1 MKRRWIALL
10 LALTMAASL
19 LAGCT
24 KKSDTP
30 AQPEQGQTEQEEN
43 QTKPEENPT
52 KEEQPDVTPES
63 PDDTPKNPDDAEK
76 PADEQKPDEEE
87 KPEEEPELT
96 EEQKRRLR
104 IEQAVEEST
113 IWAADEE
120 YNNFFTEALLQSR
133 LEDFLF
139 QNWDNAALGISDYFD
154 ADDFRL
160 NLYQNSLDEYFCV
173 LSHTDRYQELSI
185 RLNADGASVYT
196 PGTNAGSANASAEIE
211 SLVDGAKFDKR
222 YDGYYFD
229 DNMDAQANK
238 TFKSYCALALNGFQ
252 KTLEEN
258 RQAWKVVLDDAYRV
272 TVSFDEND
280 QFVLELQG
288 ETSYWLELRYR
299 PECGVWAD
307 VSLVPMFGS
316 DLSDWKVDVS
326 KLTDSYLV
334 SLVHTLELGMTAVPF
349 TFDRP
354 KDLTP
359 EQLWLMFLL
368 LTPKQELEA
377 TYQKQDGMYHITKER
392 MEDTLI
398 SYLPYYRFD
407 LTKNPGYDEASGEII
422 VPMVSGFGGDSLA
435 KLREKNVNGNTV
447 TFTVD
452 YYSPDDVNFANVQKS
467 KTYTVTFN
475 YGRYRYESAVEAAAL
490 PLGNG

>member
-19 LAGCT
+19 LTGCT

-30 AQPEQGQTEQEEN
+30 AQPEQGQTEQKEN

-52 KEEQPDVTPES
+52 KEEQPDVTPE
-63 PDDTPKNPDDAEK
+63 NPDNTPENPDNTEK

-87 KPEEEPELT
+87 TPEEEPELT

-196 PGTNAGSANASAEIE
+196 PGTNAGSANVSAEIA

-238 TFKSYCALALNGFQ
+238 TFKAWGAQALNSFQ

-258 RQAWKVVLDDAYRV
+258 KEAWKAMLDDAYRV

-307 VSLVPMFGS
+307 VSLVPTFGS
-316 DLSDWKVDVS
+316 DLSDWKVDAS

-334 SLVHTLELGMTAVPF
+334 SLVHTLELGMTAAPF

-354 KDLTP
+354 KDLTQ

-377 TYQKQDGMYHITKER
+377 TYEKTDKMYHITKDR

-398 SYLPYYRFD
+398 SYLQYYRFD
-407 LTKNPGYDEASGEII
+407 ITKNPGYDEASGEVI
-422 VPMVSGFGGDSLA
+422 VPTVSGFGGDSLA
-435 KLREKNVNGNTV
+435 KLREKSVDGNTV

-452 YYSPDDVNFANVQKS
+452 FYSPDDVNYANVQKS
-467 KTYTVTFN
+467 KTYTVTFL

>member
-1 MKRRWIALL
+1 MKRRWIALF

-19 LAGCT
+19 LTGCT

-120 YNNFFTEALLQSR
+120 YNNFFTEALLKSR

-139 QNWDNAALGISDYFD
+139 QNWDNAALGISDFFD

-160 NLYQNSLDEYFCV
+160 NLYQNTLDEYFCV
-173 LSHTDRYQELSI
+173 LSHEDSFRELSI

-196 PGTNAGSANASAEIE
+196 PGTNAGSASVSAEIA
-211 SLVDGAKFDKR
+211 SLVEGAKFDKR

-238 TFKSYCALALNGFQ
+238 TFKAWGAQALNSFQ

-258 RQAWKVVLDDAYRV
+258 KEAWKAMLDDAYRV

-307 VSLVPMFGS
+307 VSLVPTFGS
-316 DLSDWKVDVS
+316 DLSDWKVDAS

-354 KDLTP
+354 KDLTQ

-377 TYQKQDGMYHITKER
+377 TYEKQDKMYHITQGMIEH
-392 MEDTLI
+392 TLSQYMKCYSLDI
-398 SYLPYYRFD
+398 SKS
-407 LTKNPGYDEASGEII
+407 KNYDAATDEIV
-422 VPMVSGFGGDSLA
+422 VPTVSGFGGDSLA
-435 KLREKNVNGNTV
+435 KLREKSVDGNTV

-452 YYSPDDVNFANVQKS
+452 YYSPDDVNYANVQKS
-467 KTYTVTFN
+467 KTYTVTFL

>member
-24 KKSDTP
+24 KKSETP

-63 PDDTPKNPDDAEK
+63 PDDTPKNPDDVEK

-96 EEQKRRLR
+96 EEQKRRLC

-120 YNNFFTEALLQSR
+120 YNNFFTEALLKSR

-139 QNWDNAALGISDYFD
+139 QNWDNAALGISDFFD

-160 NLYQNSLDEYFCV
+160 NLYQNTLDEYFCV
-173 LSHTDRYQELSI
+173 LSHEDSFRELSI
-185 RLNADGASVYT
+185 RLNADGASIYT
-196 PGTNAGSANASAEIE
+196 PDTNAGSAGVSAEIA
-211 SLVDGAKFDKR
+211 SLVEGAKFDKR

-392 MEDTLI
+392 MEDTLS

-452 YYSPDDVNFANVQKS
+452 YYSPDDVNYATVQKS
-467 KTYTVTFN
+467 KTYTVTFL

>member
-368 LTPKQELEA
+368 LTPKQELEV
-377 TYQKQDGMYHITKER
+377 TYEKTDKMYHITKDR

-398 SYLPYYRFD
+398 SYLQYYRFD
-407 LTKNPGYDEASGEII
+407 ITKNPGYDEASGEVI
-422 VPMVSGFGGDSLA
+422 VPTVSGFGGDSLA
-435 KLREKNVNGNTV
+435 KLREKSVDGNTV

-452 YYSPDDVNFANVQKS
+452 YYSPDDVNYATVQKS
-467 KTYTVTFN
+467 KTYTVTFL
-475 YGRYRYESAVEAAAL
+475 YGRYRYESAVEAAVL

>member
-96 EEQKRRLR
+96 EEQNRRLR

-173 LSHTDRYQELSI
+173 LSHTDRYQ
-185 RLNADGASVYT
+185 
-196 PGTNAGSANASAEIE
+196 
-211 SLVDGAKFDKR
+211 
-222 YDGYYFD
+222 
-229 DNMDAQANK
+229 
-238 TFKSYCALALNGFQ
+238 
-252 KTLEEN
+252 
-258 RQAWKVVLDDAYRV
+258 
-272 TVSFDEND
+272 
-280 QFVLELQG
+280 
-288 ETSYWLELRYR
+288 
-299 PECGVWAD
+299 
-307 VSLVPMFGS
+307 
-316 DLSDWKVDVS
+316 
-326 KLTDSYLV
+326 
-334 SLVHTLELGMTAVPF
+334 
-349 TFDRP
+349 
-354 KDLTP
+354 
-359 EQLWLMFLL
+359 
-368 LTPKQELEA
+368 
-377 TYQKQDGMYHITKER
+377 
-392 MEDTLI
+392 
-398 SYLPYYRFD
+398 
-407 LTKNPGYDEASGEII
+407 
-422 VPMVSGFGGDSLA
+422 
-435 KLREKNVNGNTV
+435 
-447 TFTVD
+447 
-452 YYSPDDVNFANVQKS
+452 
-467 KTYTVTFN
+467 
-475 YGRYRYESAVEAAAL
+475 
-490 PLGNG
+490 

>member
-24 KKSDTP
+24 KKSETP

-63 PDDTPKNPDDAEK
+63 PDDTPKNPDDVEK

-120 YNNFFTEALLQSR
+120 YNNFFTEALLKSR

-173 LSHTDRYQELSI
+173 LSHEDSFRELSI

-211 SLVDGAKFDKR
+211 SLVEGAKFDKR

-307 VSLVPMFGS
+307 VSLVPTFGS
-316 DLSDWKVDVS
+316 DLSDWKVDAA
-326 KLTDSYLV
+326 KLTDLPA
-334 SLVHTLELGMTAVPF
+334 VHRHQSV
-349 TFDRP
+349 
-354 KDLTP
+354 
-359 EQLWLMFLL
+359 
-368 LTPKQELEA
+368 
-377 TYQKQDGMYHITKER
+377 
-392 MEDTLI
+392 
-398 SYLPYYRFD
+398 
-407 LTKNPGYDEASGEII
+407 
-422 VPMVSGFGGDSLA
+422 
-435 KLREKNVNGNTV
+435 
-447 TFTVD
+447 
-452 YYSPDDVNFANVQKS
+452 
-467 KTYTVTFN
+467 
-475 YGRYRYESAVEAAAL
+475 
-490 PLGNG
+490 

>member
-76 PADEQKPDEEE
+76 PSDEQTPEEE
-87 KPEEEPELT
+87 TSEEEPELT

-113 IWAADEE
+113 IWAADEA
-120 YNNFFTEALLQSR
+120 YNNFFTEELLKSR

-139 QNWDNAALGISDYFD
+139 QNWDNAALGISDFFD

-160 NLYQNSLDEYFCV
+160 NLYQNTLDEYFCV
-173 LSHTDRYQELSI
+173 LSHEDSFRELSI
-185 RLNADGASVYT
+185 RLNADGASIYT
-196 PGTNAGSANASAEIE
+196 PDTNAGSAGVSAEIA
-211 SLVDGAKFDKR
+211 SLVEGAKFDKR

-280 QFVLELQG
+280 QVVLELQG

-368 LTPKQELEA
+368 LTPKQELEV
-377 TYQKQDGMYHITKER
+377 TYEKTDKMYHITKDR

-398 SYLPYYRFD
+398 SYLQYYLFD
-407 LTKNPGYDEASGEII
+407 ITKNPGYDEASGEVI
-422 VPMVSGFGGDSLA
+422 VPTVSGFGGDSLA
-435 KLREKNVNGNTV
+435 KLREKSVDGNTV

-452 YYSPDDVNFANVQKS
+452 YYSPDDVNYATVQKS
-467 KTYTVTFN
+467 KTYTVTFL
-475 YGRYRYESAVEAAAL
+475 YSRYRYESAVEAAA
-490 PLGNG
+490 

>member
-24 KKSDTP
+24 KKSETP

-52 KEEQPDVTPES
+52 KEEQPDVTPEN
-63 PDDTPKNPDDAEK
+63 PDNTPENPDDAEK
-76 PADEQKPDEEE
+76 PSAAQTPEEE
-87 KPEEEPELT
+87 TSEEEPELT

-120 YNNFFTEALLQSR
+120 YNNFFTEALLKSR

-173 LSHTDRYQELSI
+173 LSHEDSFRELSI

-211 SLVDGAKFDKR
+211 SLVEGAKFDKR

-299 PECGVWAD
+299 QDDPMVTPAALEIGTQAD
-307 VSLVPMFGS
+307 ILYGGKAYRSILTGYELDSGTITLVFG
-316 DLSDWKVDVS
+316 
-326 KLTDSYLV
+326 
-334 SLVHTLELGMTAVPF
+334 AV
-349 TFDRP
+349 
-354 KDLTP
+354 
-359 EQLWLMFLL
+359 
-368 LTPKQELEA
+368 
-377 TYQKQDGMYHITKER
+377 R
-392 MEDTLI
+392 ME
-398 SYLPYYRFD
+398 
-407 LTKNPGYDEASGEII
+407 LTK
-422 VPMVSGFGGDSLA
+422 
-435 KLREKNVNGNTV
+435 KLILERRKKNADT
-447 TFTVD
+447 
-452 YYSPDDVNFANVQKS
+452 
-467 KTYTVTFN
+467 
-475 YGRYRYESAVEAAAL
+475 
-490 PLGNG
+490 

>member
-52 KEEQPDVTPES
+52 KEEQPDVTPEN
-63 PDDTPKNPDDAEK
+63 PDDTPENPDDAEK
-76 PADEQKPDEEE
+76 PSDEQTPEEE
-87 KPEEEPELT
+87 TSEEEPELT
-96 EEQKRRLR
+96 EEQKRRLC

-113 IWAADEE
+113 IWAADEA
-120 YNNFFTEALLQSR
+120 YNNFFTEELLKSR

-139 QNWDNAALGISDYFD
+139 QNWDNAALGISDFFD
-154 ADDFRL
+154 ADDCKL
-160 NLYQNSLDEYFCV
+160 SLYQNTLDEYFCV
-173 LSHTDRYQELSI
+173 LSHEDSFRELSI

-196 PGTNAGSANASAEIE
+196 PGTNAGSANASAEIA
-211 SLVDGAKFDKR
+211 SLVDGARFDKR

-280 QFVLELQG
+280 
-288 ETSYWLELRYR
+288 
-299 PECGVWAD
+299 
-307 VSLVPMFGS
+307 
-316 DLSDWKVDVS
+316 
-326 KLTDSYLV
+326 
-334 SLVHTLELGMTAVPF
+334 
-349 TFDRP
+349 
-354 KDLTP
+354 
-359 EQLWLMFLL
+359 
-368 LTPKQELEA
+368 
-377 TYQKQDGMYHITKER
+377 
-392 MEDTLI
+392 
-398 SYLPYYRFD
+398 
-407 LTKNPGYDEASGEII
+407 
-422 VPMVSGFGGDSLA
+422 
-435 KLREKNVNGNTV
+435 
-447 TFTVD
+447 
-452 YYSPDDVNFANVQKS
+452 
-467 KTYTVTFN
+467 
-475 YGRYRYESAVEAAAL
+475 
-490 PLGNG
+490 

>member
-10 LALTMAASL
+10 LALTMLAAL

-24 KKSDTP
+24 KKSETP
-30 AQPEQGQTEQEEN
+30 AEPSQEQTGQEEN
-43 QTKPEENPT
+43 QTQPDGNATEEEKPEVQPENP
-52 KEEQPDVTPES
+52 EVTPE
-63 PDDTPKNPDDAEK
+63 NPDEK
-76 PADEQKPDEEE
+76 PSDEQTPEEE
-87 KPEEEPELT
+87 TPEEEPELT

-104 IEQAVEEST
+104 IEQCIEEST
-113 IWAADEE
+113 VWAADEE
-120 YNNFFTEALLQSR
+120 YNNFFTEALLKSR

-139 QNWDNAALGISDYFD
+139 QNWDNVTLGISDFFD
-154 ADDFRL
+154 ADDFKM
-160 NLYQNSLDEYFCV
+160 NLYQNSLGEYFCV
-173 LSHTDRYQELSI
+173 LSHEDSFRELSI

-196 PGTNAGSANASAEIE
+196 PDTNAGAANASAEIA
-211 SLVDGAKFDKR
+211 SLVDSAKFDKR

-229 DNMDAQANK
+229 DKMDAQANK
-238 TFKSYCALALNGFQ
+238 TFKAWCTLALNGFK

-258 RQAWKVVLDDAYRV
+258 RKDWQLVLDDAFRV

-288 ETSYWLELRYR
+288 KTSYWLELRYR

-307 VSLVPMFGS
+307 VSLVPTFGS
-316 DLSDWKVDVS
+316 DLSDWKVDAS
-326 KLTDSYLV
+326 KLTDSYLI
-334 SLVHTLELGMTAVPF
+334 SLVHTLELSMTAAPF
-349 TFDRP
+349 TFERP
-354 KDLTP
+354 KDLTQQ
-359 EQLWLMFLL
+359 QLWLMFLL

-377 TYQKQDGMYHITKER
+377 TYEKKDGMYHITQDM

-407 LTKNPGYDEASGEII
+407 LTKDSDYDEASGEII

-435 KLREKNVNGNTV
+435 KLREKSVEGNTA

-452 YYSPDDVNFANVQKS
+452 YYSFDDVNYTNVQKS

-475 YGRYRYESAVEAAAL
+475 YGRYCYESAVEASA
-490 PLGNG
+490 

>member
-63 PDDTPKNPDDAEK
+63 PDDTPKNPDNTEK
-76 PADEQKPDEEE
+76 PSDEQKPSEEE
-87 KPEEEPELT
+87 TPEEEPELT

-104 IEQAVEEST
+104 IEQCVEEST
-113 IWAADEE
+113 IWAADEA
-120 YNNFFTEALLQSR
+120 YNNFFTGELLKSR

-139 QNWDNAALGISDYFD
+139 QNWDNVALGISDYFD

-196 PGTNAGSANASAEIE
+196 PDTNAGAANASAEIA

-229 DNMDAQANK
+229 DKMDAEANK
-238 TFKSYCALALNGFQ
+238 TFKAWCALALNGFK

-258 RQAWKVVLDDAYRV
+258 RKDWQLVLDDAFRV

-288 ETSYWLELRYR
+288 KTSYWLELRYR

-307 VSLVPMFGS
+307 VSLVPTFGS
-316 DLSDWKVDVS
+316 DLSDWKVDAS
-326 KLTDSYLV
+326 KLTDSYLI
-334 SLVHTLELGMTAVPF
+334 SLVHTLELGMTAAPF
-349 TFDRP
+349 TFERP
-354 KDLTP
+354 KDLTQQ
-359 EQLWLMFLL
+359 QLWLMFLL

-392 MEDTLI
+392 MEDTLS

-435 KLREKNVNGNTV
+435 KLREKNVDGNTV

-475 YGRYRYESAVEAAAL
+475 YGRYRYESAVEAAA
-490 PLGNG
+490 

>member
-24 KKSDTP
+24 KKSETP
-30 AQPEQGQTEQEEN
+30 AEPEQGQTEQEEN
-43 QTKPEENPT
+43 QPQQEENPT
-52 KEEQPDVTPES
+52 EEEQPDVTPES

-87 KPEEEPELT
+87 TPEEEPELT

-113 IWAADEE
+113 IWAADEV
-120 YNNFFTEALLQSR
+120 YNNFFTEELLKSR

-173 LSHTDRYQELSI
+173 LSHEDSFRELSI
-185 RLNADGASVYT
+185 RLNADGASIYT
-196 PGTNAGSANASAEIE
+196 PDTNAGSASVSAEIA
-211 SLVDGAKFDKR
+211 SLVEGAKFDKR

-229 DNMDAQANK
+229 DKMDAQANK

-288 ETSYWLELRYR
+288 KTSYWLELRYR

-307 VSLVPMFGS
+307 VSLVPTFGS
-316 DLSDWKVDVS
+316 DLSDWKVDAS

-334 SLVHTLELGMTAVPF
+334 SLVHTLELGMTAAPF

-354 KDLTP
+354 KDLTQ

-377 TYQKQDGMYHITKER
+377 TYEKTDKMYHITKDR

-398 SYLPYYRFD
+398 SYLQYYRFD
-407 LTKNPGYDEASGEII
+407 ITKNPGYDEASGEII
-422 VPMVSGFGGDSLA
+422 VPTVSGFGGDSLA
-435 KLREKNVNGNTV
+435 KLREKSVDGNTV

-452 YYSPDDVNFANVQKS
+452 YYSPDNVNYANVQKS
-467 KTYTVTFN
+467 KTYTVTFL
-475 YGRYRYESAVEAAAL
+475 YGRYRYESAVEAAA
-490 PLGNG
+490 

>member
-1 MKRRWIALL
+1 MKRSWIALL

-52 KEEQPDVTPES
+52 EEKKPEVQPEN
-63 PDDTPKNPDDAEK
+63 PDDTPENPDDAEK
-76 PADEQKPDEEE
+76 PADEQKPSEEE
-87 KPEEEPELT
+87 TPEEEPELT

-104 IEQAVEEST
+104 IEQAVEKST
-113 IWAADEE
+113 IWAADEA
-120 YNNFFTEALLQSR
+120 YNNFFTGEILKSR

-139 QNWDNAALGISDYFD
+139 QNWDNAALGISDFFD

-160 NLYQNSLDEYFCV
+160 NLYQNTLDEYFCV
-173 LSHTDRYQELSI
+173 LSHEDSFRELSI

-196 PGTNAGSANASAEIE
+196 PGTNAGSASVSAEIA

-238 TFKSYCALALNGFQ
+238 TFKAWGAQALNSFQ

-258 RQAWKVVLDDAYRV
+258 KQAWKVVLDDAYRV

-288 ETSYWLELRYR
+288 KTSYWLELRYR

-307 VSLVPMFGS
+307 VSLVPTFGS
-316 DLSDWKVDVS
+316 DLSDWKVDAA

-334 SLVHTLELGMTAVPF
+334 SLVHTLELGMTSAPF

-377 TYQKQDGMYHITKER
+377 TYEKQDKMYHITQGMIEH
-392 MEDTLI
+392 TLSQYMKGHSLDI
-398 SYLPYYRFD
+398 SKS
-407 LTKNPGYDEASGEII
+407 KNYDAATDEIV
-422 VPMVSGFGGDSLA
+422 VPTVSGFGGDSLA
-435 KLREKNVNGNTV
+435 KLREKSVDGNTV

-452 YYSPDDVNFANVQKS
+452 YYSFDDVNYTNVQKS

-475 YGRYRYESAVEAAAL
+475 YGRYCYESAVEASD
-490 PLGNG
+490 

>member
-43 QTKPEENPT
+43 QPQPEENT
-52 KEEQPDVTPES
+52 TEKEKTDVTPEN
-63 PDDTPKNPDDAEK
+63 PDDTPENPDDAEK
-76 PADEQKPDEEE
+76 PSDEQT
-87 KPEEEPELT
+87 PEEETSEEEPALT

-104 IEQAVEEST
+104 IEQCVEEST
-113 IWAADEE
+113 IWAADEA
-120 YNNFFTEALLQSR
+120 YNNFFTGELLKSR

-139 QNWDNAALGISDYFD
+139 QNWDNVALGIADFFD
-154 ADDFRL
+154 ADDFQL
-160 NLYQNSLDEYFCV
+160 NLYQNSLGEYFCV
-173 LSHTDRYQELSI
+173 LSHEDSFSELSI

-196 PGTNAGSANASAEIE
+196 PDTNAQNANASAKIVN
-211 SLVDGAKFDKR
+211 LIDGAKFDKR

-229 DNMDAQANK
+229 DKMDAQANK
-238 TFKSYCALALNGFQ
+238 TFKGYCALALNAF
-252 KTLEEN
+252 KRTLEEN
-258 RQAWKVVLDDAYRV
+258 KEVWQLVLDDAFRV

-288 ETSYWLELRYR
+288 KTSYWLELRYR

-307 VSLVPMFGS
+307 VSLVPTFDD
-316 DLSDWKVDVS
+316 DLTDWKPDAA
-326 KLTDSYLV
+326 KLTDSYLI
-334 SLVHTLELGMTAVPF
+334 SLVHTLELGMTAAPF
-349 TFDRP
+349 TFERP
-354 KDLTP
+354 KDLTQQ
-359 EQLWLMFLL
+359 QLWLMFLL

-435 KLREKNVNGNTV
+435 KLREKNVDGNTV

>member
-52 KEEQPDVTPES
+52 KEEQPDVTPEN
-63 PDDTPKNPDDAEK
+63 PDDTPENPDDAEK
-76 PADEQKPDEEE
+76 PSDEQTPEEE
-87 KPEEEPELT
+87 TSEEEPELT

-113 IWAADEE
+113 IWAADEA
-120 YNNFFTEALLQSR
+120 YNNFFTEELLKSR

-238 TFKSYCALALNGFQ
+238 TFKAWGAQALNGFQ

-288 ETSYWLELRYR
+288 KTSYWLELRYR

-307 VSLVPMFGS
+307 VSLVPTFES
-316 DLSDWKVDVS
+316 DLSDWRPEEL
-326 KLTDSYLV
+326 KLTDPYLI
-334 SLVHTLELGMTAVPF
+334 SLVHTLELGMTSAPF

-377 TYQKQDGMYHITKER
+377 TYEKQDKMYHITQEM
-392 MEDTLI
+392 MEHTLSQYMKGYSLDI
-398 SYLPYYRFD
+398 SKS
-407 LTKNPGYDEASGEII
+407 KNYDAATDEIV
-422 VPMVSGFGGDSLA
+422 VPTVSGFGGDSLA
-435 KLREKNVNGNTV
+435 KLREKSVDGNAV

-452 YYSPDDVNFANVQKS
+452 YYSPDDVNYASVQKS
-467 KTYTVTFN
+467 KTYTVTFL

>member
-368 LTPKQELEA
+368 LTPKQELEV
-377 TYQKQDGMYHITKER
+377 TYEKTDKMYHITKDR

-398 SYLPYYRFD
+398 SYLQYYRFD
-407 LTKNPGYDEASGEII
+407 ITKNPGYDEASGEVI
-422 VPMVSGFGGDSLA
+422 VPTVSGFGGDSLA
-435 KLREKNVNGNTV
+435 KLREKSVDGNTV

-452 YYSPDDVNFANVQKS
+452 YYSPDDVNYATVQKS
-467 KTYTVTFN
+467 KTYTVTFL
-475 YGRYRYESAVEAAAL
+475 YGRNRYESAVEAAAL

>member
-63 PDDTPKNPDDAEK
+63 PDDTPENPEDAQK

-87 KPEEEPELT
+87 KPEEEPALT

-104 IEQAVEEST
+104 IKQAVEEST

-139 QNWDNAALGISDYFD
+139 QNWDNAALGISDFFD

-160 NLYQNSLDEYFCV
+160 NLYQNTLDEYFCV
-173 LSHTDRYQELSI
+173 LSHEDSFRELSI
-185 RLNADGASVYT
+185 RLNADGASIYT
-196 PGTNAGSANASAEIE
+196 PDTNAGSAGVSAEIA
-211 SLVDGAKFDKR
+211 SLVEGAKFDKR

-280 QFVLELQG
+280 QVVLELQG

-307 VSLVPMFGS
+307 VSLVPTFDD
-316 DLSDWKVDVS
+316 DLTDWKPDAA
-326 KLTDSYLV
+326 KLTDSYLI
-334 SLVHTLELGMTAVPF
+334 SLVHTLELGMTAAPF
-349 TFDRP
+349 TFERP
-354 KDLTP
+354 KDLTQQ
-359 EQLWLMFLL
+359 QLWLMFLL

>member
-24 KKSDTP
+24 KKSETP

-76 PADEQKPDEEE
+76 PSDEQTPEEE
-87 KPEEEPELT
+87 TSEEEPELT
-96 EEQKRRLR
+96 EEQKRRLC

-120 YNNFFTEALLQSR
+120 YNNFFTEALLKSR

-139 QNWDNAALGISDYFD
+139 QNWDNAALGISDFFD

-160 NLYQNSLDEYFCV
+160 NLYQNTLDEYFCV
-173 LSHTDRYQELSI
+173 LSHEDSFRELSI
-185 RLNADGASVYT
+185 RLNADGASIYT
-196 PGTNAGSANASAEIE
+196 PDTNAGSAGVSAEIA
-211 SLVDGAKFDKR
+211 SLVEGAKFDKR

-368 LTPKQELEA
+368 LTPKQELEV
-377 TYQKQDGMYHITKER
+377 TYEKTDKMYHITKDR

-398 SYLPYYRFD
+398 SYLQYYRFD
-407 LTKNPGYDEASGEII
+407 ITKNPGYDEASGEVI
-422 VPMVSGFGGDSLA
+422 VPTVSGFGGDSLA
-435 KLREKNVNGNTV
+435 KLREKSVDGNTV

-452 YYSPDDVNFANVQKS
+452 YPSPDDVNYATVKKS
-467 KTYTVTFN
+467 KSYTVTFL

>member
-43 QTKPEENPT
+43 QPQQEENPT

-87 KPEEEPELT
+87 KPEEEPALT

-113 IWAADEE
+113 IWAADEA
-120 YNNFFTEALLQSR
+120 YNNFFTEELLKSR

-196 PGTNAGSANASAEIE
+196 PGTNAGSASVSAEIA
-211 SLVDGAKFDKR
+211 SLVEGAKFDKR

-280 QFVLELQG
+280 QVVLELQG

-307 VSLVPMFGS
+307 VSLVPTFDD
-316 DLSDWKVDVS
+316 DLTDWKPDAA
-326 KLTDSYLV
+326 KLTDSYLI
-334 SLVHTLELGMTAVPF
+334 SLVHTLELGMTAAPF
-349 TFDRP
+349 TFERP
-354 KDLTP
+354 KDLTQQ
-359 EQLWLMFLL
+359 QLWLMFLL